1 MPNGVGSDM
10 SHVRAYEHFSPIW
23 YGVLVFFSALL
34 FFVSMGG
41 GLFGLESGH
50 FYHKMS
56 LKAFESLC
64 HQQHD
69 RSLSLDGVAMAVCSR
84 CFGIYSSF
92 FTGLVLLPVAI
103 QIGLPFHKKRAIYF
117 IVAALL
123 LIIVD
128 FVGNFAGAWMNSHQS
143 RIILGALFGMSL
155 AWLLAGEFKQK
166 PNVQTH
172 GTS

>member
-1 MPNGVGSDM
+1 M
-10 SHVRAYEHFSPIW
+10 SHTRIYEDFSPLW
-23 YGVLVFFSALL
+23 YGVLVFFAALL
-34 FFVSMGG
+34 FTVSMGG
-41 GLFGLESGH
+41 GLLGLDSGH

-69 RSLSLDGVAMAVCSR
+69 RSLVINGVSMAVCSR
-84 CFGIYSSF
+84 CFGIYSAF
-92 FTGLVLLPVAI
+92 FAGLIVMPMLLSN
-103 QIGLPFHKKRAIYF
+103 GLPYRKKPAIKL

-123 LIIVD
+123 LIVVD
-128 FVGNFAGAWMNSHQS
+128 FVGNYLGAWMNSHQS
-143 RIILGALFGMSL
+143 RIILGALFGLSL

-166 PNVQTH
+166 PNLQAH